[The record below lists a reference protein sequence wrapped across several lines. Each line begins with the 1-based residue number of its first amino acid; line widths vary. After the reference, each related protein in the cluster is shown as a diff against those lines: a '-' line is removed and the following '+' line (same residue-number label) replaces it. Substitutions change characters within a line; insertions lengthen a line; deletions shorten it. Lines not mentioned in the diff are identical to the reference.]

1 LTKTFTLTSTEPYDR
16 HDYRLVLKNGKSMIF
31 NDYETLRAQWFN
43 WCHMGNLSH
52 VEVLDKNVSKK
63 KAKGFS

>member
-1 LTKTFTLTSTEPYDR
+1 
-16 HDYRLVLKNGKSMIF
+16 VLKNGKSMIF